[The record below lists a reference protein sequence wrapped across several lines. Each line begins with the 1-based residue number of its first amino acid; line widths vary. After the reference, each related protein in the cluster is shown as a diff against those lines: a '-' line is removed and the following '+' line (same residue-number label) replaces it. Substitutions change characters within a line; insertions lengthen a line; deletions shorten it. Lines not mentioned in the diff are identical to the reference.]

1 MEENQNNKDQ
11 AAEPAAEQ
19 TPEAT
24 TDQQPPEAVAETP
37 AEEPATELQPV
48 AEPDEPEEDISP
60 DELAALYEQSLRT
73 IQEGEVARGTILAIE
88 NDYVVV
94 DIGYKSEGQ
103 IDIQEFRDADGN
115 IDAEVGQQVDVLL
128 ERAEDEDGTIILS
141 KEKAAKIKVWDEISR
156 VYNDDG
162 VISGTI
168 VGRVKGGMSVDI
180 GVNAFL
186 PGSQVD
192 LRPVRNLDA
201 LIGQS
206 FEFKILKFNK
216 KRSNIVL
223 SRRVLLEK
231 EREIKKAETLKVLAD
246 GQVMDGVVKNIT
258 DYGVF
263 VDLGGIDGLLH
274 ITDMSWGRVGHPS
287 EMFSIGDEITVKVLQ
302 FDRERERVSLGL
314 KQLKEDPWS
323 HAAEN
328 YPVGTRVTGRVVSL
342 ADYGAFVELEEGVE
356 GLIHVSE
363 MSWTRKVR
371 HPSKVVSVNDQVEAV
386 VLSID
391 PEAKRISLGMK
402 QVEPNPWDLIAEK
415 YPVGTTIEGRI
426 KNITDFGLFIGIDE
440 GIDGLVHIS
449 DISWTK
455 RLKHPGELY
464 KKGDEVQAIVLNI
477 DRENERFSLGIKQLA
492 TDPWEEVPIKYSP
505 GSKVTGVITNVTD
518 FGIFVE
524 LEEGVE
530 GLVHVSE
537 ISQEKINTPVGMFNV
552 GDTIDSKVVS
562 ISSRDRKIGLSIRRL
577 DEEDDRSSYTEYMNS
592 AQAATSNLGALLKQG
607 LAAKEAE
614 QSASQDPGEQEAEE
628 EE

>member
-1 MEENQNNKDQ
+1 M
-11 AAEPAAEQ
+11 
-19 TPEAT
+19 TPE
-24 TDQQPPEAVAETP
+24 
-37 AEEPATELQPV
+37 EL
-48 AEPDEPEEDISP
+48 
-60 DELAALYEQSLRT
+60 ELAYEQSMNE
-73 IQEGEVARGTILAIE
+73 IQEGEVARGTIVAVE

-103 IDIQEFRDADGN
+103 IGINEFRDVDGV
-115 IDAEVGQQVDVLL
+115 IKAEVGQQVDVLL

-162 VISGTI
+162 MIHGTI

-192 LRPVRNLDA
+192 LRPVRNLDS
-201 LIGQS
+201 LIGQE
-206 FEFKILKFNK
+206 FDFKILKFNK
-216 KRSNIVL
+216 KRANIVL
-223 SRRVLLEK
+223 SRRVLLEE
-231 EREIKKAETLKVLAD
+231 EREHKKEKTLKVLEE
-246 GQVMDGVVKNIT
+246 GQVMEGVVKNIT

-287 EMFSIGDEITVKVLQ
+287 EMFNISDEITVKVLN

-314 KQLKEDPWS
+314 KQLKEDPWLN
-323 HAAEN
+323 AAER
-328 YPVGTRVTGRVVSL
+328 YPVGTRINGRVVSL
-342 ADYGAFVELEEGVE
+342 ADYGAFVEVEEGIE

-371 HPSKVVSVNDQVEAV
+371 HPSKIVNVNDMVEAV
-386 VLSID
+386 VLSIS
-391 PEAKRISLGMK
+391 PEQKRISLGMK
-402 QVEPNPWDLIAEK
+402 QVEPNPWDVIAEK

-455 RLKHPGELY
+455 RIKHPGELF
-464 KKGDEVQAIVLNI
+464 KKGDEVRAIVLNI
-477 DRENERFSLGIKQLA
+477 DRENERFSLGIKQLEG
-492 TDPWEEVPIKYSP
+492 DPWEEIPNKYRVNTLV
-505 GSKVTGVITNVTD
+505 KGVITNVTD
-518 FGIFVE
+518 FGLFVE

-537 ISQEKINTPVGMFNV
+537 ISEDKIKTPVGMFNV
-552 GDTIDSKVVS
+552 DDVIEAKVVS
-562 ISSRDRKIGLSIRRL
+562 VNRRERKIGLSMRRL
-577 DEEDDRSSYTEYMNS
+577 NEEAERQVYSEYVNS
-592 AQAATSNLGALLKQG
+592 TQAATSNLGALLKEG
-607 LAAKEAE
+607 LALKE
-614 QSASQDPGEQEAEE
+614 DEE
-628 EE
+628 NGDESEEDK

>member
-1 MEENQNNKDQ
+1 MVDNDLNKDQ
-11 AAEPAAEQ
+11 AAAE
-19 TPEAT
+19 TAT
-24 TDQQPPEAVAETP
+24 ATP
-37 AEEPATELQPV
+37 AEPSAPTAAL
-48 AEPDEPEEDISP
+48 AEDDDMDQE
-60 DELAALYEQSLRT
+60 ELAKLYEQSFRT
-73 IQEGEVARGTILAIE
+73 IQEGEVAKGTIVAVE

-103 IDIQEFRDADGN
+103 IDINEFKDPEGN
-115 IDAEVGQQVDVLL
+115 IVAEVGQQVDVLL

-156 VYNDDG
+156 VYNEDG
-162 VISGTI
+162 VITGAI

-180 GVNAFL
+180 GVPAFL

-201 LIGQS
+201 LIGQT
-206 FEFKILKFNK
+206 FDFKILKFNK
-216 KRSNIVL
+216 KRANIVL

-231 EREIKKAETLKVLAD
+231 EREYKKRDTLKVLED
-246 GQVMDGVVKNIT
+246 GRVMRGVVKNLT

-287 EMFSIGDEITVKVLQ
+287 EMFKIGDEIEVKVLH
-302 FDRERERVSLGL
+302 FDRDRERVSLGL
-314 KQLKEDPWS
+314 KQLKDDPWNNAS
-323 HAAEN
+323 ER
-328 YPVGTRVTGRVVSL
+328 YPVGTRVSGKVVSL
-342 ADYGAFVELEEGVE
+342 ADYGAFVEVEEGVE

-371 HPSKVVSVNDQVEAV
+371 HPSKIVNVGDTVEAV
-386 VLSID
+386 VLSIN

-415 YPVGTTIEGRI
+415 YPVGTIIAGRI

-455 RLKHPGELY
+455 RLKHPGEIF
-464 KKGDEVQAIVLNI
+464 KKGDEVKAVVLNI
-477 DRENERFSLGIKQLA
+477 DRENERFSLGIKQLEA
-492 TDPWEEVPIKYSP
+492 DPWDDIPNRYRV
-505 GSKVTGVITNVTD
+505 GTKVSGVITNVTD
-518 FGIFVE
+518 FGLFVE

-537 ISQEKINTPVGMFNV
+537 ISQDKIKTPVGMYNV
-552 GDTIDSKVVS
+552 NDTISAKVVS
-562 ISSRDRKIGLSIRRL
+562 VSRRERKIGLSMRRA
-577 DEEDDRSSYTEYMNS
+577 DEEDERSSYSEYLNS
-592 AQAATSNLGALLKQG
+592 TQAATSNLGELLKEG
-607 LAAKEAE
+607 LAQKEAE
-614 QSASQDPGEQEAEE
+614 IKTESDE
-628 EE
+628 

>member
-1 MEENQNNKDQ
+1 MAESDLNKDQ
-11 AAEPAAEQ
+11 ETVETAAA
-19 TPEAT
+19 TP
-24 TDQQPPEAVAETP
+24 AETP
-37 AEEPATELQPV
+37 APAPV
-48 AEPDEPEEDISP
+48 DEEDL
-60 DELAALYEQSLRT
+60 DQEELALLYEQSFRT
-73 IQEGEVARGTILAIE
+73 IQEGEVAKGTIVSVE

-103 IDIQEFRDADGN
+103 IDINEFKDADGN
-115 IDAEVGQQVDVLL
+115 IKAEVGQQVDVLL

-156 VYNDDG
+156 VYNEDG
-162 VISGTI
+162 VITGAI

-180 GVNAFL
+180 GVPAFL

-192 LRPVRNLDA
+192 LRPVRNLDS
-201 LIGQS
+201 LIGQT
-206 FEFKILKFNK
+206 FDFKILKFNK
-216 KRSNIVL
+216 KRANIVL

-231 EREIKKAETLKVLAD
+231 EREYKKRDTLKVLED
-246 GQVMDGVVKNIT
+246 GRVMKGVVKNLT

-287 EMFSIGDEITVKVLQ
+287 EMFKIGDEIEVKVLH
-302 FDRERERVSLGL
+302 FDRDRERVSLGL

-323 HAAEN
+323 AAAES
-328 YPVGTRVTGRVVSL
+328 YPVGTRVSGKVVSL
-342 ADYGAFVELEEGVE
+342 ADYGAFVEVEEGVE

-371 HPSKVVSVNDQVEAV
+371 HPSKIVNVGDTVEAV
-386 VLSID
+386 VLSIN

-415 YPVGTTIEGRI
+415 YPVGTIIAGRI

-455 RLKHPGELY
+455 RLKHPGEIF
-464 KKGDEVQAIVLNI
+464 KKGDEVKAVVLNI
-477 DRENERFSLGIKQLA
+477 DRENERFSLGIKQLEA
-492 TDPWEEVPIKYSP
+492 DPWDDIPNRYRV
-505 GSKVTGVITNVTD
+505 GTKVSGVITNVTD
-518 FGIFVE
+518 FGLFVE

-537 ISQEKINTPVGMFNV
+537 ISQDKIKTPVGIYNV
-552 GDTIDSKVVS
+552 NDTISAKVVS
-562 ISSRDRKIGLSIRRL
+562 VSRRERKIGLSMRRA
-577 DEEDDRSSYTEYMNS
+577 DEEDERSSYSEYLNS
-592 AQAATSNLGALLKQG
+592 TQAATSNLGELLKEG
-607 LAAKEAE
+607 LAQKEAE
-614 QSASQDPGEQEAEE
+614 VKPEDEE
-628 EE
+628 

>member
-1 MEENQNNKDQ
+1 MADSDLNKDQ
-11 AAEPAAEQ
+11 ETVETAAA
-19 TPEAT
+19 
-24 TDQQPPEAVAETP
+24 TP
-37 AEEPATELQPV
+37 AVTSAPA
-48 AEPDEPEEDISP
+48 DEEDL
-60 DELAALYEQSLRT
+60 DQEQLALLYEQSFRT
-73 IQEGEVARGTILAIE
+73 IQEGEVAKGTIVSVE

-103 IDIQEFRDADGN
+103 IDINEFKDADGN
-115 IDAEVGQQVDVLL
+115 IKAEVGQQVDVLL

-156 VYNDDG
+156 VYNEDG
-162 VISGTI
+162 VITGVI

-180 GVNAFL
+180 GVPAFL

-192 LRPVRNLDA
+192 LRPVRNLDS
-201 LIGQS
+201 LIGQT
-206 FEFKILKFNK
+206 FDFKILKFNK
-216 KRSNIVL
+216 KRANIVL

-231 EREIKKAETLKVLAD
+231 EREYKKRDTLKVLED
-246 GQVMDGVVKNIT
+246 GRVMKGVVKNLT

-287 EMFSIGDEITVKVLQ
+287 EMFKIGDEIEVKVLH
-302 FDRERERVSLGL
+302 FDRDRERVSLGL

-323 HAAEN
+323 AAAAS
-328 YPVGTRVTGRVVSL
+328 YPVGTRVSGKVVSL
-342 ADYGAFVELEEGVE
+342 ADYGAFVEVEEGVE

-371 HPSKVVSVNDQVEAV
+371 HPSKIVNVGDTVEAV
-386 VLSID
+386 VLSIN

-415 YPVGTTIEGRI
+415 YPVGTIIAGRI

-455 RLKHPGELY
+455 RLKHPGEIF
-464 KKGDEVQAIVLNI
+464 KKGDEVKAVVLNI
-477 DRENERFSLGIKQLA
+477 DRENERFSLGIKQLEA
-492 TDPWEEVPIKYSP
+492 DPWDDIPNRYRV
-505 GSKVTGVITNVTD
+505 GTKVNGVITNVTD
-518 FGIFVE
+518 FGLFVE

-537 ISQEKINTPVGMFNV
+537 ISQDKIKTPVGMYNV
-552 GDTIDSKVVS
+552 NDTISAKVVS
-562 ISSRDRKIGLSIRRL
+562 VSRRERKIGLSMRRA
-577 DEEDDRSSYTEYMNS
+577 DEEDERSSYSEYLNS
-592 AQAATSNLGALLKQG
+592 TQAATSNLGELLKEG
-607 LAAKEAE
+607 LAQKEAE
-614 QSASQDPGEQEAEE
+614 AKPEDEE
-628 EE
+628 